1 MDLSF
6 LTNLFDSD
14 SIVVI
19 IINGIIALLLIFKGG
34 KILAGLK
41 EVLQALGA
49 TGTAIQI
56 TANAIMDNKVDEDE
70 KKLIID
76 AINKA
81 KGEWKDVAVI
91 IKPPQG

>member
-14 SIVVI
+14 NIVVI
-19 IINGIIALLLIFKGG
+19 IINGLIALLLIFKGG
-34 KILAGLK
+34 KILSGLK
-41 EVLQALGA
+41 EVLQALAA

-81 KGEWKDVAVI
+81 KGEWKDVQVI
-91 IKPPQG
+91 FKPPQG